1 MFHLV
6 SSFVLIVTQ
15 WPASGSS
22 ALIGYGG
29 RFTARIVFEETKKAA
44 ANAIL
49 TGGSISHIVST
60 ETVERSSRKELNVD

>member
-6 SSFVLIVTQ
+6 SSFALIVTQ

-29 RFTARIVFEETKKAA
+29 RFTARIVFEETKK
-44 ANAIL
+44 
-49 TGGSISHIVST
+49 
-60 ETVERSSRKELNVD
+60 SSS

>member
-1 MFHLV
+1 LIGHSPIAFPYVTTMFHLV

-29 RFTARIVFEETKKAA
+29 RFTARIVFEETKK
-44 ANAIL
+44 
-49 TGGSISHIVST
+49 
-60 ETVERSSRKELNVD
+60 SSS

>member
-44 ANAIL
+44 ANATLAGGPFL
-49 TGGSISHIVST
+49 TSFL
-60 ETVERSSRKELNVD
+60 RKRRNEVPENS